1 MMSQLNL
8 GVYMTIFQLILFILS
23 LVIFYLFFKK
33 LFSEDYPK
41 RGVDFE
47 ANSADPQIGG
57 ISRPDKIFS
66 QPVEEPDRFTQL
78 LKIADESVQ
87 KDDMLEAK
95 KALQSAMILEKENS
109 EVLSRYGYVLQA
121 MNDLSGAKKQYEK
134 VLQLDPNDDMAEAS
148 LANVLHKLGENEQAI
163 EHHKRSIKLDAQ
175 YAPHFYN
182 YANTLYDLEKKS
194 EALELYKEAYA
205 IDSTLEQAR
214 EMIITLEKELKQ

>member
-1 MMSQLNL
+1 MMSLLNL
-8 GVYMTIFQLILFILS
+8 GAYMTIFQLTLFILS

-41 RGVDFE
+41 RGIDFE
-47 ANSADPQIGG
+47 ANNADQQIGG

-66 QPVEEPDRFTQL
+66 QAVEAPDRLTQL
-78 LKIADESVQ
+78 LTIADESVQ
-87 KDDMLEAK
+87 KGDMLEAK

-109 EVLSRYGYVLQA
+109 EVLSRYAYVLQS
-121 MNDLSGAKKQYEK
+121 MNDFSAAKEQYEK
-134 VLQLDPNDDMAEAS
+134 VLALDPNNDMAEAS
-148 LANVLHKLGENEQAI
+148 LANILHKLGEDAHAI
-163 EHHKRSIKLDAQ
+163 EHHKRSIELDAQ

-205 IDSTLEQAR
+205 IDSTLKQAR